1 MFNTSSL
8 KILGL
13 HTIPK
18 ASQSI
23 ISTLTILLI
32 SLLCFY
38 AVNFIG
44 YQIIALILL
53 LAVSLLAML
62 FDIVPVLLAA
72 CLSAIIWNFFFI
84 PPIFTFHIAKSE
96 DAFLFLMYFVV
107 ALVNATLTY
116 KIRETEKKVRDKEE
130 KENTIKLYN
139 TLLNSLSHELKTPIA
154 TIIGA
159 VDTLKGNTAINDNN
173 KNELI
178 SQIGIAGLRLNKEV
192 ENLLSI
198 SRLESGILKLHL
210 DWCDLNDLVSLVINK
225 LDDDLQGHHLNFEVN
240 DNMPLVKIDSLLIQH
255 AIFNLIHNAIQYTPN
270 GTKINISY
278 FMEQDN
284 CIIFIKDNGQ
294 GFPQA
299 EQSKVFD
306 MFYRLPMNKTG
317 GSGLGL
323 SIVKGFIEAHRG
335 SITLLSEEGKG
346 AEFIIKLPVEAS
358 YLNKINN
365 D

>member
-1 MFNTSSL
+1 M

-18 ASQSI
+18 TTQSI
-23 ISTLTILLI
+23 ISVLSILLV
-32 SLLCFY
+32 SLLCFF
-38 AVNFIG
+38 AVDYIG
-44 YQIIALILL
+44 YQVIALILL
-53 LAVSLLAML
+53 LAVSILAML
-62 FDIVPVLLAA
+62 FDIIPVLIAA
-72 CLSAIIWNFFFI
+72 FLSAIIWNFFFI

-96 DAFLFLMYFVV
+96 DAFLFLMYFVI

-116 KIRETEKKVRDKEE
+116 KIRETVKKVRDKEE

-159 VDTLKGNTAINDNN
+159 VDTLKENTTINESN

-198 SRLESGILKLHL
+198 SRLESGVLKLKY
-210 DWCDLNDLVSLVINK
+210 DWCDLNDLASIVINK
-225 LDDDLQGHHLNFEVN
+225 LYDDLKGHYIEFEEN
-240 DNMPLVKIDSLLIQH
+240 EDMPLVKIDSLLIQH
-255 AIFNLIHNAIQYTPN
+255 AIFNLIHNAIQYTAT
-270 GTKINISY
+270 GTVIKVSFY
-278 FMEQDN
+278 MDQDE
-284 CIIFIKDNGQ
+284 CIICVKDNGQ
-294 GFPQA
+294 GFPMN

-306 MFYRLPMNKTG
+306 MFYRLPINKTG
-317 GSGLGL
+317 GTGLGL
-323 SIVKGFIEAHRG
+323 SIVKGFIEAHNG
-335 SITLLSEEGKG
+335 TISLISEEGKG
-346 AEFIIKLPVEAS
+346 AEFIMKLPVEVS
-358 YLNKINN
+358 YLNRINN